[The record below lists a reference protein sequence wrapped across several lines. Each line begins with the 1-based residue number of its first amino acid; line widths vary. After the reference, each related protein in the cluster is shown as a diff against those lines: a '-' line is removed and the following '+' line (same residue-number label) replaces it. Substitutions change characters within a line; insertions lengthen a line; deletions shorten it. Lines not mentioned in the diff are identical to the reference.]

1 MNSGLYKITHKP
13 SGRIYIGQSKNLR
26 KRKTAYKNCGGS
38 GNSNSV
44 IRRAILK
51 HGWDSFCFEVM
62 VYVEGQE
69 YLNNL
74 EKSAIAAYGC
84 LVPNGFNVEIGGNY
98 SPMSESTKALLSEA
112 KKGRR
117 LSEEHK
123 AKIGLASSKAWENAS
138 VERIQ
143 KTKEQAKNINAGK
156 PLSDKTK
163 AKLSAIRKQK
173 FASGE
178 LVHHKPNVGRKFSE
192 EVKQKM
198 RESAMLSWAKRK
210 GIQPCHT

>member
-26 KRKTAYKNCGGS
+26 GRKAAYKNCGGS

-51 HGWDSFCFEVM
+51 HGWDEFCFDVM
-62 VYVEGQE
+62 VYVEGLD
-69 YLNNL
+69 YLNSL

-84 LVPNGFNVEIGGNY
+84 LVPNGFNVEAGGNC
-98 SPMSESTKALLSEA
+98 SPMAESTKILLSNA
-112 KKGRR
+112 KKGRK
-117 LSEEHK
+117 LSDAHK
-123 AKIGLASSKAWENAS
+123 AKIAKANAKAWENAS
-138 VERIQ
+138 VDRI
-143 KTKEQAKNINAGK
+143 KMTTEQAKNINAGK
-156 PLSDKTK
+156 TLSEETRG
-163 AKLSAIRKQK
+163 KLSASRKQK

-178 LVHHKPNVGRKFSE
+178 LVHHKPNMGRRFSE

-210 GIQPCHT
+210 GTQ